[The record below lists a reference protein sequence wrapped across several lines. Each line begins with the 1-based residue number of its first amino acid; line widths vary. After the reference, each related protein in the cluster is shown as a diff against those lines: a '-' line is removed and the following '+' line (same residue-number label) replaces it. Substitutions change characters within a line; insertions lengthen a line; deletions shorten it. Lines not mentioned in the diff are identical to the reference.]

1 MGREREETIC
11 DVDSTFCL
19 TETSA
24 TPIFAP
30 SLLGHPAAHKRQ
42 TFAVRTPH
50 LLGLFMAHA
59 RAKARPLVRSAPS
72 GAFDQY
78 LLDIQK
84 LPMITDPE
92 EEKRLARRAL
102 AGDEV
107 AAERLVTANLRF
119 VISYVKKYQGHG
131 LDLSELVAI
140 GNEGLLKAV
149 RKFDPDHGVKFI
161 SYAVWWVRQ
170 AVLKALAEQT
180 RSVRIPLNQNSQL
193 IRLARAETILSQVLG
208 REPTDNEI
216 ATALEDTVENVRT
229 ARRMTAAE
237 LSLDAPV
244 DRSDKDAATLGERFA
259 GIEGGEIEDTT
270 DGKLMR
276 EFIDRICQK
285 YLAPRQRKNLYLY
298 YGLEEGSEA
307 MTLEK
312 IGALMGVT
320 RERIRQIRERA
331 FEKLRESPD
340 GRALKGFW
348 RAA

>member
-1 MGREREETIC
+1 
-11 DVDSTFCL
+11 
-19 TETSA
+19 
-24 TPIFAP
+24 
-30 SLLGHPAAHKRQ
+30 
-42 TFAVRTPH
+42 
-50 LLGLFMAHA
+50 MA
-59 RAKARPLVRSAPS
+59 RSSGSKAKAFFRTNPS

-78 LLDIQK
+78 LQDIQK
-84 LPMITDPE
+84 LPLIKDPAE
-92 EEKRLARRAL
+92 ERRLARRVQR
-102 AGDEV
+102 GDEK

-149 RKFDPDHGVKFI
+149 KKFDPDQGVKFI

-193 IRLARAETILSQVLG
+193 IRMSRTETYLSQELG
-208 REPTDNEI
+208 REPTDDEI
-216 ATALEDTVENVRT
+216 AKALEDTVDNVRT

-244 DRSDKDAATLGERFA
+244 DRTDKDAATLGERFA
-259 GIEGGEIEDTT
+259 GQESGEIEEHT

-276 EFIDRICQK
+276 EFVDRIFQK
-285 YLAPRQRKNLYLY
+285 YLTPRERKILYLY

-340 GRALKGFW
+340 GRALRGFW

>member
-1 MGREREETIC
+1 MAQQVRASKSKAFFR
-11 DVDSTFCL
+11 V
-19 TETSA
+19 TS
-24 TPIFAP
+24 
-30 SLLGHPAAHKRQ
+30 SN
-42 TFAVRTPH
+42 
-50 LLGLFMAHA
+50 
-59 RAKARPLVRSAPS
+59 
-72 GAFDQY
+72 AFDQY
-78 LLDIQK
+78 LQDIQK
-84 LPMITDPE
+84 IPLIKDPE
-92 EEKRLARRAL
+92 EERALARRAQT
-102 AGDEV
+102 GDPR

-149 RKFDPDHGVKFI
+149 RKFDPEQGVKFI

-180 RSVRIPLNQNSQL
+180 RSVRIPLNQNSHF
-193 IRLARAETILSQVLG
+193 IRMARTETYLSQELG

-216 ATALEDTVENVRT
+216 ALALEDSVENVRT

-259 GIEGGEIEDTT
+259 GQEGGEIEEKT
-270 DGKLMR
+270 DGRLMR
-276 EFIDRICQK
+276 EFIDRIFQK
-285 YLAPRQRKNLYLY
+285 YLTP
-298 YGLEEGSEA
+298 
-307 MTLEK
+307 
-312 IGALMGVT
+312 

-331 FEKLRESPD
+331 FEKLRQSPD
-340 GRALKGFW
+340 GKALMGFW

>member
-1 MGREREETIC
+1 MQHA
-11 DVDSTFCL
+11 
-19 TETSA
+19 TESRSRG
-24 TPIFAP
+24 F
-30 SLLGHPAAHKRQ
+30 
-42 TFAVRTPH
+42 
-50 LLGLFMAHA
+50 
-59 RAKARPLVRSAPS
+59 VRSSPS
-72 GAFDQY
+72 TAFDQY
-78 LLDIQK
+78 LQDIQK
-84 LPMITDPE
+84 LPLIDDPAE
-92 EEKRLARRAL
+92 ERRLARRAQK
-102 AGDEV
+102 GDEK

-149 RKFDPDHGVKFI
+149 RKFDPDQGVKFI

-193 IRLARAETILSQVLG
+193 IRLSRAETILGQVLK
-208 REPTDNEI
+208 RDPTDHEI
-216 ATALEDTVENVRT
+216 GRLLEETPEAVRAARQMSATEV
-229 ARRMTAAE
+229 
-237 LSLDAPV
+237 SLDAPI
-244 DRSDKDAATLGERFA
+244 DRSDREASTLGERFA
-259 GIEGGEIEDTT
+259 GVDSTEIEDVT
-270 DGKLMR
+270 DFKLMR
-276 EFIDRICQK
+276 EFIDRVFTR
-285 YLAPRQRKNLYLY
+285 YLTPRERKILYLY

-340 GRALKGFW
+340 GRALEGFW
-348 RAA
+348 TTA